1 MKERTINFSKIRL
14 SKVKSMKKI
23 QLPKLPILL
32 ENDLTNI
39 NPNKMIPKN
48 NLNSMRTLR
57 TKLKLKH
64 LKIKEDFKNS
74 KKNVLNKLMSMKFI
88 NLFKNKKTFGQMAKE
103 IAEKSM
109 THYLCGNYDMFE
121 GAYETESESENYDIS
136 EEGEENE
143 KIKENEKNKENSKP
157 MITKKLNKNYSQDF
171 ITFRNRIIKD
181 DTKIKQYEKLLLNNK
196 LNRVEINIKNVNYKN
211 LLSSYNALSQ
221 NKLICNNILKSY
233 KGIMVSE
240 FAKKITKLNPIIKLH
255 ENNINPNI
263 KIFPIITK
271 SMEIN
276 NKNDYFGNDDELP
289 LDTEN
294 INNEELTSKNNLD
307 ENLYDKS
314 LVYKRTRLYLLKNS
328 YQYPLKNFPG
338 SLSEFAITQNQKEC
352 ILFGGHNTG
361 KNPHVW
367 KFNGYDRSWDIIKAI
382 GTKTNARHGH
392 TAVLNNKNLYIFGG
406 LYTQLKTFANLEI
419 FNLEAKK
426 WVSPIFNTKNMVELR
441 RNHVACSIGNCMLI
455 QGGIDKNGEIL
466 SDCYLLNYQPL
477 QWKIPSLKKGSIK
490 ISSLAYHCCCSVLP
504 EWLREDPSFTIY
516 KNLPEEK
523 LKSISIKEIGIY
535 IFGGKCS
542 KSGIVNNNLYV
553 LKIGGNE
560 LEWIILNTSGIPPKK
575 RFGASMTFYET
586 GNLLIIHGGRHNG
599 KINFAYNDTFILDLY
614 SLNWMKVE
622 YFDKKKKVA
631 KRYFHQSFVDTNYF
645 YVFGG
650 MNESNYLGSE
660 MFILDLNSHKSCVNE
675 RKKYNILKIVKK
687 SKNENESL
695 PPVDN
700 L

>member
-1 MKERTINFSKIRL
+1 MKEGTNNNRKIRL
-14 SKVKSMKKI
+14 SKVKLMKKI
-23 QLPKLPILL
+23 ELPKLPILF

-39 NPNKMIPKN
+39 NQDKIIPKN

-64 LKIKEDFKNS
+64 LKIKEDFKNN
-74 KKNVLNKLMSMKFI
+74 KKNVLNKLMNIKYI
-88 NLFKNKKTFGQMAKE
+88 KLFKNKKTFAQMAKE

-109 THYLCGNYDMFE
+109 SHYLSGTYDMFD
-121 GAYETESESENYDIS
+121 GAYETESENENYDIS
-136 EEGEENE
+136 EEEEDNVKNNE
-143 KIKENEKNKENSKP
+143 KPKP
-157 MITKKLNKNYSQDF
+157 IITKKLNKNYSQDF

-181 DTKIKQYEKLLLNNK
+181 DTKIKQYEKLLMNNRI
-196 LNRVEINIKNVNYKN
+196 NRIKINVNNINYKN

-233 KGIMVSE
+233 RGIMVTE

-263 KIFPIITK
+263 KIFPSIAK
-271 SMEIN
+271 SMKIN
-276 NKNDYFGNDDELP
+276 NKNDYFGNDDELV

-294 INNEELTSKNNLD
+294 INNPDKNKLE
-307 ENLYDKS
+307 ENLFDKS
-314 LVYKRTRLYLLKNS
+314 LIQKRTRIYLLKNS
-328 YQYPLKNFPG
+328 YQYPFKNFPG
-338 SLSEFAITQNQKEC
+338 SPSEFAITQNPKEC
-352 ILFGGHNTG
+352 ILFGGQNTG

-367 KFNGYDRSWDIIKAI
+367 KFNGFDHSWNIIKAI

-392 TAVLNNKNLYIFGG
+392 TAVLKNKNLYIFGG
-406 LYTQLKTFANLEI
+406 LYTQLKTLANLEI
-419 FNLEAKK
+419 FNLETKK
-426 WVSPIFNTKNMVELR
+426 WISPVFNTKNIVELR
-441 RNHVACSIGNCMLI
+441 KNHVACSIGNCMLI
-455 QGGIDKNGEIL
+455 QGGIDKNDEIL

-477 QWKIPSLKKGSIK
+477 QWKIPLLKKNSIK
-490 ISSLAYHCCCSVLP
+490 IPSLAYHSCCSVLP

-523 LKSISIKEIGIY
+523 LKNISIKEIGVY

-542 KSGIVNNNLYV
+542 KSGILNKNLYV

-560 LEWIILNTSGIPPKK
+560 LEWIILNTYGIPPKR
-575 RFGASMTFYET
+575 RFGASMTFYEA
-586 GNLLIIHGGRHNG
+586 GNLLIIHGGRTNA
-599 KINFAYNDTFILDLY
+599 KVNFAFNDTFILDLY

-631 KRYFHQSFVDTNYF
+631 KRYFHQSFVDTNFF

-660 MFILDLNSHKSCVNE
+660 MFILDLNSHKSCVNDI
-675 RKKYNILKIVKK
+675 KNYNIMKIVKK
-687 SKNENESL
+687 SKNENEFL
-695 PPVDN
+695 PTTNNV
-700 L
+700 